1 MKKGKRALIYSIS
14 AIMIVSCL
22 LCFKAGN
29 IFGVEESSDTTQE
42 PDSYADK
49 TGLYM
54 AVDKEGNVKYIK
66 PEVKDISDEL
76 KVPEETDKKTTFDL
90 KRQIGDGE
98 PITIH
103 SYDSFEEANAAM
115 NRQAR
120 FRGVGALGVY
130 TGDQLRSIQ
139 NGVVNFA
146 TKSDVTNY
154 TSVDGTAGY
163 LYGPSGADG
172 AYLGTNQDGTK
183 IKFKISGVV
192 GWVNI
197 KEEKVKI
204 MNYDSAEVASVN
216 FYKVEDGRIY
226 HYITSNISSTYYAST
241 VDVGPAQS
249 YMKEKDIY
257 YSYDG
262 HYFYTS
268 YAQMISDYKAN
279 TEVYPNSINPQTP
292 YYNYYQY
299 LSHRTKTNF
308 TASDMNTRITNV
320 VQSEASA
327 LKNQGSNFVKS
338 QDTYGA
344 NAALMFGLSINESG
358 WGQSNYALNRNNIFG
373 HAAFDSNPD
382 NATMY
387 PSVAESIRQHAQTY
401 ISGGYLDPLDYRYFG
416 SHLGDKA
423 SGMNV
428 KYASDQ
434 YWGEKAATQSYALN
448 KIANRNDY
456 KKYTL
461 GIKKNGINLSVRK
474 EPSSDATMLYSTK
487 NTNDYPFVIL
497 DTVQGSSVDGN
508 TTWYKIQS
516 DVPLSSDRSKALQF
530 KPGEGAEF
538 NYNNDY
544 AYVSAAYVYKA
555 SEGTGIVVP
564 PEKDP
569 VTPPDPVKPP
579 TEEPA
584 YMKGDVNGDGYIS
597 SRDYNTIKNHITGYR
612 VLSGNDLKKA
622 DVNGDGYISS
632 RDYNAVK
639 NHITGYRPLN

>member
-1 MKKGKRALIYSIS
+1 
-14 AIMIVSCL
+14 
-22 LCFKAGN
+22 
-29 IFGVEESSDTTQE
+29 
-42 PDSYADK
+42 
-49 TGLYM
+49 
-54 AVDKEGNVKYIK
+54 
-66 PEVKDISDEL
+66 
-76 KVPEETDKKTTFDL
+76 KKTTFDL

-154 TSVDGTAGY
+154 TSVDGTVGY

-172 AYLGTNQDGTK
+172 AYLGTNQDGSK

-192 GWVNI
+192 GWVN
-197 KEEKVKI
+197 KEDVKI
-204 MNYDSAEVASVN
+204 MNYDSAAVASVN
-216 FYKVEDGRIY
+216 FYKVEGGRIY

-249 YMKEKDIY
+249 YMKENGIY

-279 TEVYPNSINPQTP
+279 TEAYPNSINPQTP

-327 LKNQGSNFVKS
+327 LKNQGSNFIKS
-338 QDTYGA
+338 QDIYGA

-401 ISGGYLDPLDYRYFG
+401 VSGGYLDPLDYRYFG
-416 SHLGDKA
+416 SHFGDKA

-497 DTVQGSSVDGN
+497 DTVQGSSVAGN

-569 VTPPDPVKPP
+569 VTPPDPVKPVDPVIPP
-579 TEEPA
+579 TEEPT
-584 YMKGDVNGDGYIS
+584 YMKGDVNGNNKIDAA
-597 SRDYNTIKNHITGYR
+597 DYLMIMDSILGKYKMNETQ
-612 VLSGNDLKKA
+612 KKHG
-622 DVNGDGYISS
+622 DVNGNYKVDAA
-632 RDYNAVK
+632 DYLMIMDSILGK
-639 NHITGYRPLN
+639 IKI